1 VNSPRRGYERCVS
14 RAVTP
19 LSHRSLARLQAA
31 YYVAT
36 GVWPIA
42 HMRSFEAVTGPKVD
56 HWLVRTFGALVTAAG
71 AALAAGSREPPSR
84 ALVVLG
90 GGTAIALSAAEIVYV
105 LERRIS
111 PVYLLDAG
119 LELAIAAGWLSLVCT
134 SDSVELPRT

>member
-1 VNSPRRGYERCVS
+1 MTRP
-14 RAVTP
+14 
-19 LSHRSLARLQAA
+19 SHRSLARLQAA

-42 HMRSFEAVTGPKVD
+42 HMKSFEAVTGPKVD

-71 AALAAGSREPPSR
+71 AALAAGSREPRSR

-90 GGTAIALSAAEIVYV
+90 GGTALALSAAEIVYV

-111 PVYLLDAG
+111 PVYLLDAA
-119 LELAIAAGWLSLVCT
+119 LELAVAAGWLGVMCS
-134 SDSVELPRT
+134 SDSVESPRT

>member
-1 VNSPRRGYERCVS
+1 M
-14 RAVTP
+14 TL

-31 YYVAT
+31 YYVTT

-42 HMRSFEAVTGPKVD
+42 HLASFEAVTGPKVD
-56 HWLVRTFGALVTAAG
+56 HWLVKTFGALVTAAG

-90 GGTAIALSAAEIVYV
+90 GGMALALSAAEVVYV

-111 PVYLLDAG
+111 PVYLLDAA
-119 LELAIAAGWLSLVCT
+119 LELGVAAGWLGLMCS
-134 SDSVELPRT
+134 SDSVESPRT